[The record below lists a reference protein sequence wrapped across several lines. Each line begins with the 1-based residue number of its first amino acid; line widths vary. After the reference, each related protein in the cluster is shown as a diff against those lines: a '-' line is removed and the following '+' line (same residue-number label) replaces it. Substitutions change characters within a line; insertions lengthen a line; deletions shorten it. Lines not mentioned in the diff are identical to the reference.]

1 MLTVTV
7 ADDGRGID
15 PARVRRR
22 IVERKLLGDAV
33 AHGLTDA
40 EALDY
45 LFAPGFSTSDKV
57 TEFSGRGVGLDVV
70 RSVVEEVGGSVRMS
84 SEIGKG
90 TSFHLQLPITLS
102 VIRAVVVEIA
112 GEPYAFPMMR
122 IERILQLQHT
132 AIQTLEGQ
140 QYFAHEGKNIG
151 LVPGHQVL
159 DLPATPTNATKVPV
173 VILSDRAHLCGVAV
187 DRFLGEHDLVIRPLD
202 PRLGKIADIS
212 AAAVLTDG
220 TPLLIIDVE
229 DMVRS
234 IVRML
239 QKGQLRGVERTPA
252 ATQAVHR
259 KLRVLVV
266 DDSITV
272 REVQRQL
279 LGNRG
284 YDVTVAVDGIDG
296 WHAVRDGEF
305 DLVITDVDMPRM
317 TGIDLVKSVKRDPR
331 LKSIPMMIV
340 SYRDREEDKQRGL
353 EAGADYYFTKSDFHD
368 DALLRAVSDLI
379 GDPP

>member
-1 MLTVTV
+1 
-7 ADDGRGID
+7 
-15 PARVRRR
+15 
-22 IVERKLLGDAV
+22 
-33 AHGLTDA
+33 
-40 EALDY
+40 
-45 LFAPGFSTSDKV
+45 
-57 TEFSGRGVGLDVV
+57 
-70 RSVVEEVGGSVRMS
+70 
-84 SEIGKG
+84 
-90 TSFHLQLPITLS
+90 

-122 IERILQLQHT
+122 IDRIVELPRA

-140 QYFAHEGKNIG
+140 QYFVHEGKNVG
-151 LVPGHQVL
+151 LVSGHQVL
-159 DLPATPTNATKVPV
+159 DLPVTASTALRVPI
-173 VILSDRAHLCGVAV
+173 VILSDRSHACGVAV
-187 DRFLGEHDLVIRPLD
+187 DRLLGEHDLVIRPLD
-202 PRLGKIADIS
+202 PRLGKVADIS

-239 QKGQLRGVERTPA
+239 QKGQLGGVARTPA
-252 ATQAVHR
+252 SAPTAHR

-284 YDVTVAVDGIDG
+284 YDVSVAVDGIDG

-317 TGIDLVKSVKRDPR
+317 NGIDLVKSVKRDPR
-331 LKSIPMMIV
+331 LKATPIMIV
-340 SYRDREEDKQRGL
+340 SYRDRDEDKQRGL

-368 DALLRAVSDLI
+368 DALVRAVTDLI
-379 GDPP
+379 GSPG